1 MISLLTY
8 ITGKDV
14 LNIHWLGADTV
25 KEMVSSGIIQTFT
38 DLFTPMVS
46 KSKKISQELLDRLVK
61 RMQSLNMMELLM
73 ILGIPHMGRA
83 LAVKLA
89 AEVLNIDGLINL
101 FTNRIRFESV
111 YISDMMKETLKKWYA
126 DEYNQKLLLKLKS
139 LPLRCCK

>member
-1 MISLLTY
+1 
-8 ITGKDV
+8 
-14 LNIHWLGADTV
+14 
-25 KEMVSSGIIQTFT
+25 
-38 DLFTPMVS
+38 MVS
-46 KSKKISQELLDRLVK
+46 KSKKVSQELLDRLVK